1 MSFWETVKEPC
12 TQRQVSLRQSSRRNN
27 LTRDPDLSNT
37 DTLTSWFSGM
47 SSALSQPLLSGSLYI
62 NIALSL
68 GIYTQTYFIYS
79 FLPSN
84 LPPTE
89 NDLSA
94 RLTFSFPHR
103 VFVRSTDKTYKHN
116 RRESSD
122 WMQMCDTFIVPVE
135 PVFQSH
141 NHVPIKDDDII
152 NIIILDA

>member
-12 TQRQVSLRQSSRRNN
+12 TQRQISLRQSSRRTN
-27 LTRDPDLSNT
+27 LRDPDVSNT

-47 SSALSQPLLSGSLYI
+47 SSALWQPLLSGSLYI

-68 GIYTQTYFIYS
+68 GIYTQSYFFYS
-79 FLPSN
+79 FLPFN

-89 NDLSA
+89 NRLSA
-94 RLTFSFPHR
+94 RVTFSFPHR

-116 RRESSD
+116 RPESSY

-135 PVFQSH
+135 PVFQPH

-152 NIIILDA
+152 NITVLDA